1 VTKDNLSQQVNI
13 KEINVQYLE
22 DLWQNHPEVINAIG
36 PVNFR
41 FRLARKYFKL
51 GRQYTQNGAPALA
64 KEMFWNAYKTN
75 FFNVRYF
82 WNALV

>member
-1 VTKDNLSQQVNI
+1 MTKDNLSQQVNI